1 MTGLYNGGK
10 KNRKRTKERT
20 VEKQKKESKR
30 KRRPLR
36 TPFPSDHIMKLQAS
50 LITFAAVPRIDLSI

>member
-10 KNRKRTKERT
+10 KNRIRTKERT
-20 VEKQKKESKR
+20 VEKQENKR